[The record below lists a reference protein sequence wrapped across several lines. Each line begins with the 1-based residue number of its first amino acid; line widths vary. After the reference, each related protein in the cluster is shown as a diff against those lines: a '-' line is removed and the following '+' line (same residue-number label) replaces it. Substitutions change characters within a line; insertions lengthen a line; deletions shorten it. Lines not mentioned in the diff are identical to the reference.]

1 MQPLPLDSYVNR
13 FSTAVRA
20 CLGLHPLVALC
31 GISLLAG
38 CGAKQPGDPAGE
50 QMQVDSA
57 RSPAA
62 STRAQISGRKVFLRE
77 NCYSCHG
84 QIAQGGMCP
93 NLRGREVDV
102 DVVHE
107 GTPTGMPNF
116 TGRVTD
122 QEVDYLEAYLASLGT
137 ANEPT
142 FTHWWEAF
150 PSQ

>member
-1 MQPLPLDSYVNR
+1 MRAVLSFCGAVAWLA
-13 FSTAVRA
+13 TA
-20 CLGLHPLVALC
+20 
-31 GISLLAG
+31 LLAG

-57 RSPAA
+57 RSPAV

-77 NCYSCHG
+77 NCYGCHG
-84 QIAQGGMCP
+84 IRGGGGMCP

-102 DVVHE
+102 SVVQD

-122 QEVDYLEAYLASLGT
+122 QEMNDLEAYLASLGT

-142 FTHWWEAF
+142 FTHWWEAV

>member
-1 MQPLPLDSYVNR
+1 MRAVSSFCGAVAGLA
-13 FSTAVRA
+13 TA
-20 CLGLHPLVALC
+20 
-31 GISLLAG
+31 LLAG
-38 CGAKQPGDPAGE
+38 CGPQQPSDPASG
-50 QMQVDSA
+50 QMHADPA

-62 STRAQISGRKVFLRE
+62 STPAQISGRKVFLRE

-84 QIAQGGMCP
+84 QFAGGGMCP

-102 DVVHE
+102 DVVFN

-116 TGRVTD
+116 SGRVTD
-122 QEVDYLEAYLASLGT
+122 RELNDIEAYLASLGT

-142 FTHWWEAF
+142 FFHWWEAV

>member
-1 MQPLPLDSYVNR
+1 MRTVSS
-13 FSTAVRA
+13 FSGAVAGLATA
-20 CLGLHPLVALC
+20 
-31 GISLLAG
+31 LLAG
-38 CGAKQPGDPAGE
+38 CSAQPPGDPAGG
-50 QMQVDSA
+50 QMHVDSA

-62 STRAQISGRKVFLRE
+62 STPAQINGRKVFLRE

-84 QIAQGGMCP
+84 QFAGGGMCP

-116 TGRVTD
+116 SARVTD
-122 QEVDYLEAYLASLGT
+122 QELDDIEAYLASLGT

-142 FTHWWEAF
+142 FFHWWEAV